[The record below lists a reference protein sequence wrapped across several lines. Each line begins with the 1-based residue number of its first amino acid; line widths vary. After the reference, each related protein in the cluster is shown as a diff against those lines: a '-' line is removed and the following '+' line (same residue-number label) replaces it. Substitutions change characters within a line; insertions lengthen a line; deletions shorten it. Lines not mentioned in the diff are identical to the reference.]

1 MQHSATAKLKTLSR
15 QLLGC
20 ETAPG
25 KSAAAGGAVDFRVCE
40 KLRLPLGKLMGVGGF
55 HALLSRA
62 LVLARAEVPWL
73 AMLEIKADGSLEGRA
88 EIETQVGRDEFAL
101 GEVELV
107 AHLLGLLVTFVG
119 PALTLALVREAW
131 PEAAINEID
140 LAEGEKL

>member
-1 MQHSATAKLKTLSR
+1 MQHSATAKLKMIAR

-20 ETAPG
+20 ETASG
-25 KSAAAGGAVDFRVCE
+25 TSAAAGGAVDFRVCE

-88 EIETQVGRDEFAL
+88 EMESQVGRDKIAL
-101 GEVELV
+101 GEVALV
-107 AHLLGLLVTFVG
+107 AQLLGLLVTFVG

-131 PEAAINEID
+131 PEAAFNEID
-140 LAEGEKL
+140 LVEGEK